1 MGKAAAAAVGV
12 GTSDGW
18 EAWKAMNG
26 KVEGGG
32 QGVALEGVVAVGG
45 EGEMVALGREAEAA
59 MESLFQSLSSIATGI
74 YMAFLKK
81 EKRKKKS

>member
-1 MGKAAAAAVGV
+1 MGKEEEAAVGF

-18 EAWKAMNG
+18 EAWKVMNG

-45 EGEMVALGREAEAA
+45 EGDGGAETRSRGRH
-59 MESLFQSLSSIATGI
+59 GI
-74 YMAFLKK
+74 PVSEF
-81 EKRKKKS
+81 EQ